1 MKSEI
6 STGKNELD
14 LGLGGISWWGFS
26 PWESLGGES
35 VLIVGA
41 GDPRHV
47 LRTLAEH
54 LGGKVWLGVPLFC
67 FVVIDF

>member
-26 PWESLGGES
+26 PWESLCGES

-54 LGGKVWLGVPLFC
+54 LGGKVGLGCLYFE
-67 FVVIDF
+67 FI